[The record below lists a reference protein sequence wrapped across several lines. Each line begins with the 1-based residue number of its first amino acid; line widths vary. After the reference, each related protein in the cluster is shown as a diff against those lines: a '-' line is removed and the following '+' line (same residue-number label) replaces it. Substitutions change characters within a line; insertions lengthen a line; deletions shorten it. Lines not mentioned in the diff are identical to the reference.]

1 MSPTLRFSDRSH
13 PNIFINLKIYIMAR
27 FFYVRLGPKPP
38 QSAVTSHGI
47 IVTEPFTFPEELPRF
62 PSLQG
67 QPAVPCG
74 SEVPGEGT
82 ERRPKEPRQEV
93 RTDGAGS
100 TRALVH
106 DPVIPRKNG
115 TFRSFRPQRGGGG
128 TLRSSLGEATRAQ
141 PPESGTPGTA
151 LRE

>member
-1 MSPTLRFSDRSH
+1 MGFPRQKYWSGLPFPYAGDLPNQGIEPVSPAWQGDSL
-13 PNIFINLKIYIMAR
+13 PL
-27 FFYVRLGPKPP
+27 
-38 QSAVTSHGI
+38 HGI
-47 IVTEPFTFPEELPRF
+47 IVTEPFTFPEELLRF
-62 PSLQG
+62 PSPQG
-67 QPAVPCG
+67 QPAVPRG